1 MVIHIPGFAE
11 NESIKK
17 TMMGYIDDL
26 YKLEGK
32 TALITGGGGVLAG
45 AIGSGL
51 AQAGVKIILADI
63 HLEKAETN
71 ARTIIDL
78 GGSAHGIHMDALDMD
93 SIKKACAKI
102 VEENGKIDILVNA
115 AGGNIPGATIS
126 PDKTIFDLNLEDF
139 DRISDLN
146 YKSTLLPTLEVGRI
160 MADQKSGSIINI
172 SSMAAMRTITRV
184 VGYSAAKA
192 AVSNFTR
199 WMAMEMAMKHCG
211 AIRVNAIAP
220 GFFIGDQNR
229 ALLTN
234 PDGSPTERGRLV
246 IQNTPM
252 GRFGKADELIGAV
265 LFLSSEAASF
275 VTGVILPI
283 DGGFSFHSGV

>member
-1 MVIHIPGFAE
+1 
-11 NESIKK
+11 
-17 TMMGYIDDL
+17 MGYIEKL
-26 YKLEGK
+26 YRLEGK

-45 AIGSGL
+45 AIGCGL
-51 AQAGVKIILADI
+51 AQAGVGIILADI
-63 HLEKAETN
+63 NLEKAEKN
-71 ARTIIDL
+71 AATIIERSC
-78 GGSAHGIHMDALDMD
+78 SAWGIHMDALDPE
-93 SIKKACAKI
+93 SIGNASRRI
-102 VEENGKIDILVNA
+102 LREHGKIDILINA

-126 PDKTIFDLNLEDF
+126 PDQSIFDLDLEAF
-139 DRISDLN
+139 DRVSDLN

-172 SSMAAMRTITRV
+172 SSMAAIRTITRV

-199 WMAMEMAMKHCG
+199 WMAMEMAMKFGG

-234 PDGSPTERGRLV
+234 PDGSPTERGGKV

-252 GRFGKADELIGAV
+252 GRFGDADELIGAV
-265 LFLSSEAASF
+265 LFLASEAASF

-283 DGGFSFHSGV
+283 DGGFSIHSGV

>member
-1 MVIHIPGFAE
+1 MD
-11 NESIKK
+11 
-17 TMMGYIDDL
+17 YIDHFFNL
-26 YKLEGK
+26 QGK
-32 TALITGGGGVLAG
+32 VALITGGGGVLAG
-45 AIGSGL
+45 AIGKGL
-51 AQAGVKIILADI
+51 AQSGAKIVLADI
-63 HLEKAETN
+63 NLERAHANAE
-71 ARTIIDL
+71 TIIDKNCAAYGL
-78 GGSAHGIHMDALDMD
+78 YMDALDPE
-93 SIKKACAKI
+93 SIKKTCDQI
-102 VEENGKIDILVNA
+102 LREHERIDILINA

-126 PDKTIFDLNLEDF
+126 PDKTIFDLNIHDF
-139 DRISDLN
+139 DRVSDLN

-199 WMAMEMAMKHCG
+199 WMAMEMAMKHSG
-211 AIRVNAIAP
+211 TIRVNAIAP

-234 PDGSPTERGRLV
+234 PDGSPTERGKLV

-252 GRFGKADELIGAV
+252 GRFGEADELIGAV
-265 LFLSSEAASF
+265 LFLASDAASF
-275 VTGVILPI
+275 VTGVILPV

>member
-1 MVIHIPGFAE
+1 M
-11 NESIKK
+11 N
-17 TMMGYIDDL
+17 YIDRL
-26 YKLEGK
+26 FQIEGK
-32 TALITGGGGVLAG
+32 VALITGGGGVLAG

-51 AQAGVKIILADI
+51 ARAGAKIILADI
-63 HLEKAETN
+63 NLDKAVANAET
-71 ARTIIDL
+71 II
-78 GGSAHGIHMDALDMD
+78 GKNCSAHGLYMDALDTQ
-93 SIKKACAKI
+93 SIKDACKHI
-102 VEENGKIDILVNA
+102 LNEHERIDILVNA

-126 PDKTIFDLNLEDF
+126 PDKTIFDLNIDDF
-139 DRISDLN
+139 DRVSDLN

-160 MADQKSGSIINI
+160 MAQQKSGSIINI

-199 WMAMEMAMKHCG
+199 WMAMEMAMKHSG

-234 PDGSPTERGRLV
+234 PDGSPTERGALV
-246 IQNTPM
+246 IKNTPM
-252 GRFGKADELIGAV
+252 GRFGMADELIGAV
-265 LFLSSEAASF
+265 LFLASEAASF
-275 VTGVILPI
+275 VTGVILPV

>member
-1 MVIHIPGFAE
+1 MR
-11 NESIKK
+11 
-17 TMMGYIDDL
+17 YIDKL
-26 YKLEGK
+26 YGLEGK

-45 AIGSGL
+45 AIGCGL

-63 HLEKAETN
+63 NLEKAVSN
-71 ARTIIDL
+71 AETIIARSC
-78 GGSAHGIHMDALDMD
+78 SAYGIYMDALDAD
-93 SIKKACAKI
+93 SIKDACNQILK
-102 VEENGKIDILVNA
+102 ENDRIDILINA

-139 DRISDLN
+139 DRVSDLN

-160 MADQKSGSIINI
+160 MARQKSGAIINI
-172 SSMAAMRTITRV
+172 SSMAALRTITRV

-199 WMAMEMAMKHCG
+199 WMAMEMAMKHSG

-234 PDGSPTERGRLV
+234 PDGTPTERGKLV

-265 LFLSSEAASF
+265 LFLASDAASF
-275 VTGVILPI
+275 VTGVILPV

>member
-1 MVIHIPGFAE
+1 
-11 NESIKK
+11 
-17 TMMGYIDDL
+17 MGYIEKL
-26 YKLEGK
+26 YNLEGK

-45 AIGSGL
+45 AIGCGL

-63 HLEKAETN
+63 NLEKAVSN
-71 ARTIIDL
+71 AEIIIEKSC
-78 GGSAHGIHMDALDMD
+78 SAYGVHMDALDME
-93 SIKKACAKI
+93 SIRNTCRQ
-102 VEENGKIDILVNA
+102 VLREHERIDILINA
-115 AGGNIPGATIS
+115 AGGNIPGATIA
-126 PDKTIFDLNLEDF
+126 PDRTIFDLNLEDF
-139 DRISDLN
+139 DRVSDLN

-160 MADQKSGSIINI
+160 MAEQQSGSIINI

-199 WMAMEMAMKHCG
+199 WMAMEMAMKHSPR
-211 AIRVNAIAP
+211 IRVNAIAP

-234 PDGSPTERGRLV
+234 PDGTPTERGALV
-246 IQNTPM
+246 IGKTPM

-265 LFLSSEAASF
+265 LFLAGDAASF
-275 VTGVILPI
+275 VTGVILPV

>member
-1 MVIHIPGFAE
+1 M
-11 NESIKK
+11 SY
-17 TMMGYIDDL
+17 TDTL

-45 AIGSGL
+45 AIGCGL

-63 HLEKAETN
+63 NLERAVANAET
-71 ARTIIDL
+71 IIEK
-78 GGSAHGIHMDALDMD
+78 SCAAHGIYLDALETG
-93 SIKKACAKI
+93 SIKEACDQILK
-102 VEENGKIDILVNA
+102 ENKKIDILVNA

-126 PDKTIFDLNLEDF
+126 PDKTIFDLNIEDF
-139 DRISDLN
+139 DRVSDLN
-146 YKSTLLPTLEVGRI
+146 YKSTLLPTLEVGKI
-160 MADQKSGSIINI
+160 MAKQGSGSIINI
-172 SSMAAMRTITRV
+172 SSMAAIRTITRV

-199 WMAMEMAMKHCG
+199 WMAMEMAMKYSG
-211 AIRVNAIAP
+211 TIRVNAIAP

-234 PDGSPTERGRLV
+234 PDGSPTERGKRI

-252 GRFGKADELIGAV
+252 GRFGEADELIGAV
-265 LFLSSEAASF
+265 LFLASDAASF
-275 VTGVILPI
+275 VTGVILPV

>member
-1 MVIHIPGFAE
+1 M
-11 NESIKK
+11 N
-17 TMMGYIDDL
+17 YIDNL
-26 YKLEGK
+26 FELEGK
-32 TALITGGGGVLAG
+32 VALITGGGGVLAG

-51 AQAGVKIILADI
+51 AQAGAKIVLADI
-63 HLEKAETN
+63 NLEKAVANAETITDKN
-71 ARTIIDL
+71 C
-78 GGSAHGIHMDALDMD
+78 SAYGLYMDALDTE
-93 SIKKACAKI
+93 SIRDACKQVI
-102 VEENGKIDILVNA
+102 GEHDRIDILINA

-126 PDKTIFDLNLEDF
+126 PDKTIFDLNIEDF
-139 DRISDLN
+139 DRVSDLN

-160 MADQKSGSIINI
+160 MAQQKSGSIINI
-172 SSMAAMRTITRV
+172 SSMAAMRTITRG

-234 PDGSPTERGRLV
+234 PDGSPTERGQLV

-252 GRFGKADELIGAV
+252 GRFGNADELVGAI
-265 LFLSSEAASF
+265 LFLASEAASF
-275 VTGVILPI
+275 VTGVILPV

>member
-1 MVIHIPGFAE
+1 
-11 NESIKK
+11 
-17 TMMGYIDDL
+17 MGYIEKI
-26 YKLEGK
+26 YNLEGK

-45 AIGSGL
+45 AIGCGL

-63 HLEKAETN
+63 NLAKAEAN
-71 ARTIIDL
+71 AKTILDK
-78 GGSAHGIHMDALDMD
+78 SYTASGIHMDALDMG
-93 SIKKACAKI
+93 SIKQACGKI
-102 VEENGKIDILVNA
+102 LSENHRIDILVNA

-139 DRISDLN
+139 DRVSDLN

-160 MADQKSGSIINI
+160 MAEQGSGSIINI

-192 AVSNFTR
+192 AVSNFTQ
-199 WMAMEMAMKHCG
+199 WMAMEMAMKHSSR
-211 AIRVNAIAP
+211 IRVNAIAP

-246 IQNTPM
+246 IGKTPM

-265 LFLSSEAASF
+265 LFLAGDAASF
-275 VTGVILPI
+275 VTGVILPV

>member
-1 MVIHIPGFAE
+1 M
-11 NESIKK
+11 N
-17 TMMGYIDDL
+17 YIDKL
-26 YKLEGK
+26 FGLEGK
-32 TALITGGGGVLAG
+32 VALITGGGGVLAG

-51 AQAGVKIILADI
+51 AHAGAKIVLADI
-63 HLEKAETN
+63 NLEKAVAN
-71 ARTIIDL
+71 AESII
-78 GGSAHGIHMDALDMD
+78 GKNCSAYGLYMDALDTI
-93 SIKKACAKI
+93 SIKEGCEQILK
-102 VEENGKIDILVNA
+102 EHGRIDILINA

-126 PDKTIFDLNLEDF
+126 PDKTIFDLNIKDF
-139 DRISDLN
+139 DRVSDLN
-146 YKSTLLPTLEVGRI
+146 YKSTLMPTLEVGRI
-160 MADQKSGSIINI
+160 MARQKSGSIINI

-199 WMAMEMAMKHCG
+199 WMAMEMAMKHSG
-211 AIRVNAIAP
+211 TIRVNAIAP

-234 PDGSPTERGRLV
+234 PDRTPTERGKLV

-252 GRFGKADELIGAV
+252 GRFGEANELIGAV
-265 LFLSSEAASF
+265 LFLASEAASF
-275 VTGVILPI
+275 VTGVILPV

>member
-1 MVIHIPGFAE
+1 
-11 NESIKK
+11 
-17 TMMGYIDDL
+17 MGYIDDL

-51 AQAGVKIILADI
+51 AQAGVKTILADI
-63 HLEKAETN
+63 TLERAEAN
-71 ARTIIDL
+71 ARMIVKKNC
-78 GGSAHGIHMDALDMD
+78 SAYGIYMDALDAG
-93 SIKKACAKI
+93 SIKMVCEQI
-102 VEENGKIDILVNA
+102 VEENDKIDILVNA

-139 DRISDLN
+139 DRVSDLN

-160 MADQKSGSIINI
+160 MAKQQSGCIINI
-172 SSMAAMRTITRV
+172 SSMAALRTITRV

-229 ALLTN
+229 ALLTM
-234 PDGSPTERGRLV
+234 PDGSPTERGQLV

-265 LFLSSEAASF
+265 LFLASEAASF
-275 VTGVILPI
+275 VTGVILPV

>member
-1 MVIHIPGFAE
+1 MD
-11 NESIKK
+11 
-17 TMMGYIDDL
+17 YIDRL
-26 YKLEGK
+26 FKLEGK

-45 AIGSGL
+45 AIGCGL

-63 HLEKAETN
+63 NLEKAVKN
-71 ARTIIDL
+71 AETII
-78 GGSAHGIHMDALDMD
+78 GKSCSAYGIHMDALDPS
-93 SIKKACAKI
+93 SIREACARI
-102 VEENGKIDILVNA
+102 LREDQKIDILVNA

-126 PDKTIFDLNLEDF
+126 PDKTIFDLNLKDF
-139 DRISDLN
+139 DRVSDLN

-160 MADQKSGSIINI
+160 MAEQGQGSIINI

-192 AVSNFTR
+192 AVSNFTK
-199 WMAMEMAMKHCG
+199 WMAMEMAMKFG
-211 AIRVNAIAP
+211 GRIRVNAIAP

-234 PDGSPTERGRLV
+234 PDGTPTERGHLV

-252 GRFGKADELIGAV
+252 GRFGEADELIGAV
-265 LFLSSEAASF
+265 LFLASDAASF

>member
-1 MVIHIPGFAE
+1 M
-11 NESIKK
+11 K
-17 TMMGYIDDL
+17 YIDRL
-26 YKLEGK
+26 FGLEGK

-45 AIGSGL
+45 AIGCGL

-63 HLEKAETN
+63 NLDKAAANAETIIGKSCN
-71 ARTIIDL
+71 AY
-78 GGSAHGIHMDALDMD
+78 GIYMDALNTE
-93 SIKKACAKI
+93 SIQEACRKVLA
-102 VEENGKIDILVNA
+102 ENGRIDILINA

-139 DRISDLN
+139 DRVSDLN
-146 YKSTLLPTLEVGRI
+146 YKSTLMPTLEVGRI
-160 MADQKSGSIINI
+160 MAEQKSGSIINI

-199 WMAMEMAMKHCG
+199 WMAMEMAMKHSG

-234 PDGSPTERGRLV
+234 PDGSPTERGKKV

-252 GRFGKADELIGAV
+252 GRFGEADELIGAV
-265 LFLSSEAASF
+265 LFLASNAASF
-275 VTGVILPI
+275 VTGVILPV

>member
-1 MVIHIPGFAE
+1 M
-11 NESIKK
+11 N
-17 TMMGYIDDL
+17 YIDKL
-26 YKLEGK
+26 FKLEGK

-45 AIGSGL
+45 AIGCGL
-51 AQAGVKIILADI
+51 AEAGVKIILADI
-63 HLEKAETN
+63 NLEKAVSN
-71 ARTIIDL
+71 AENIIEKSCTAS
-78 GGSAHGIHMDALDMD
+78 GVYMDALDPG
-93 SIKKACAKI
+93 SIKEACDQI
-102 VEENGKIDILVNA
+102 VKENERIDILINA

-126 PDKTIFDLNLEDF
+126 PDKTIFDLNLKDF
-139 DRISDLN
+139 DRVSDLN

-160 MADQKSGSIINI
+160 MARQKSGSIINI
-172 SSMAAMRTITRV
+172 SSMAAMRSITRV

-199 WMAMEMAMKHCG
+199 WMAMEMAMKHSG
-211 AIRVNAIAP
+211 SIRVNAIAP

-234 PDGSPTERGRLV
+234 PDGSPTERGQLV

-252 GRFGKADELIGAV
+252 GRFGKAEELIGAV
-265 LFLSSEAASF
+265 LFLASEAASF